1 MKQFLKFTLASIVG
15 SFITIFAISSILI
28 LIFVISISTLSRQ
41 EVVSISENSVLNIHL
56 NYDISERSKYDTFD
70 NFDLFFPK
78 ISKTIGLNDIIDN
91 IYKAEVD
98 NDITGIMLDLNN
110 FSIED
115 YATVEAIRN
124 ALIKFKESGKFI
136 FAHGNTITQKAYY
149 LASPADKIFLV
160 PSGNFI
166 FNGMSAE
173 LMFFKNTLD
182 KLEIEPQIFQYGKFK
197 SATEPFKNIEM
208 SPENEEQWMSML
220 TSDNDHILYG
230 IGEERG
236 IDYAELK
243 RISFDFLIRY
253 PEDAY
258 NFGLIDSLVYEDE
271 VYNLMKDEIGVDRSA
286 KIQLVDL
293 QEYFEVESPFDEPS
307 TTDRIAVVYAEGEIT
322 GGEGNEETIGTENI
336 TDALRQARN
345 NSRVKA
351 VVLRINSP
359 GGSALT
365 ADLIWREVLLTK
377 QEKPVV
383 VSMGSL
389 AASGGYYI
397 ACPADTIVAQPN
409 SLTGSI
415 GVFGI
420 IPNMQNFFNDKLGI
434 TFDRVKT
441 GKYSDFIPVTR
452 PLSEEEKIII
462 QKEIDFVYEN
472 FVNKVAEG
480 RNMSFKEIDEIA
492 QGRIY
497 NGIQAKEIGLVD
509 ALGGLDDAIGI
520 AAQMADISEY
530 KLYEYPRLKNP
541 IEKIFEVFTTEVKF
555 ALMKNFADDEYKLY
569 KNLEKIKNLQGT
581 QMRIPFYVIWK

>member
-509 ALGGLDDAIGI
+509 ALGGLEDAIGI

-555 ALMKNFADDEYKLY
+555 TLMKNFADDEYKLY